1 MTRKIKPMQRN
12 LNHVVFNCLPLNK
25 LGIVKLDLTNITHMH
40 IPSISE
46 FDIPVLD
53 VTKIPTLIIPE

>member
-1 MTRKIKPMQRN
+1 MTPKIKPLKHN
-12 LNHVVFNCLPLNK
+12 LHHVVFNCFPLNK
-25 LGIVKLDLTNITHMH
+25 LGIVKLDLTNITHLH

-53 VTKIPTLIIPE
+53 VTNIPTLVIPE

>member
-1 MTRKIKPMQRN
+1 MTRKIKPLKHN
-12 LNHVVFNCLPLNK
+12 LNHVELNCLPLNK
-25 LGIVKLDLTNITHMH
+25 LGIVKLDLTNITYMY

-53 VTKIPTLIIPE
+53 VTNIPTLVIPE